1 MENESTVRPI
11 CTESGRPTSSKLGR
25 LIATK
30 VPNFERLSWR
40 KHWPAK
46 NAMLAWHLEMETSEI
61 RNVLS
66 WPRPMISGFCAKDI
80 TCTVR
85 PPSRRS
91 PTTVSNTMYGGRVF
105 GSSMSCARSPLD
117 DVTWVGKAVLHNS
130 HGRGLKLKEPSG
142 LSSRFNL
149 LFVHSRKHP
158 KWTRSMDPR
167 HWHGRRRGSSSLE
180 PSIRQMRHAFPSVP
194 SSAQATHVSS
204 RPRSGSCGP
213 PSWPV
218 TICRTRNLK
227 RPKRK
232 TSSFARQWPE
242 PGSSRT
248 TVHNRCGLAMVAL
261 STQ

>member
-1 MENESTVRPI
+1 
-11 CTESGRPTSSKLGR
+11 
-25 LIATK
+25 
-30 VPNFERLSWR
+30 
-40 KHWPAK
+40 
-46 NAMLAWHLEMETSEI
+46 MLAWQREMETSEM
-61 RNVLS
+61 RKSFS
-66 WPRPMISGFCAKDI
+66 WPRPSDAGFSARDS
-80 TCTVR
+80 TCTLR
-85 PPSRRS
+85 PTSRLSRTPLS
-91 PTTVSNTMYGGRVF
+91 RTMYGGCVF
-105 GSSMSCARSPLD
+105 GSSMICVCRPPA
-117 DVTWVGKAVLHNS
+117 VATWVGKAVLHNS